1 MIRLIDVSKYYV
13 TDFGRHYV
21 FRNVTLDLPL
31 DKNVGIIGPNGAG
44 KSTFLRLIGGADTPS
59 SGRILKSGRI
69 SPPMGLTPG
78 LQPSLTA
85 SENARFAGRIYGMTR
100 EEIDA
105 MIKYVREISD
115 IGRYF
120 EMPVSTYSAGMK
132 QRVAFALNMSMKF
145 DYYLFDEI
153 SAGGDR
159 AFRKTAREMIAERL
173 RTSRFILSSH
183 DIDEIIELC
192 HAGIV
197 IKDGTLTFFE
207 DVREAAVFYGE
218 DLEKGKQKARR
229 RKRKESP
236 PKKARKIQSKEGA
249 TAARVAK
256 RNNGPLKPV
265 STAQI
270 TTAESD
276 TPIFAPG
283 SLTHAPDTN
292 LKRGPRKAIAIKVR
306 RPRKPRHVLRHEQ
319 A

>member
-1 MIRLIDVSKYYV
+1 MIRLIDVTKYYV

-44 KSTFLRLIGGADTPS
+44 KSTFLRLIGGADAPS
-59 SGRILKSGRI
+59 SGRIIKSGRI

-183 DIDEIIELC
+183 DIDEILELC
-192 HAGIV
+192 HSGIV
-197 IKDGTLTFFE
+197 IKDGKLTFFE
-207 DVREAAVFYGE
+207 DVREAAIFYGE
-218 DLEKGKQKARR
+218 DLGKGNQKSGKKKSPKRSRRKKQAPDQLESVAAPPKTRRRKQSKGAVAKRKGTTSDAKALTSTTPKARR
-229 RKRKESP
+229 AGPDEADMTV
-236 PKKARKIQSKEGA
+236 ARKTDQ
-249 TAARVAK
+249 
-256 RNNGPLKPV
+256 
-265 STAQI
+265 
-270 TTAESD
+270 
-276 TPIFAPG
+276 PI
-283 SLTHAPDTN
+283 S
-292 LKRGPRKAIAIKVR
+292 RQ
-306 RPRKPRHVLRHEQ
+306 RHER